1 MHLVNRF
8 VIRQVF
14 IALLCW
20 STTGLSIGCRTQPAA
35 QSDPPP
41 TANRPAASATTNNAF
56 AQIPRPGIG
65 QLIYVPAYSHIY
77 YQDQQR
83 VINLNVTL
91 SIRNTDG
98 AHPIQLDAVQ
108 YYDSEGQFIRNYLTE
123 PVRLNPMASTA
134 FVVDEA
140 DSAGGVGANFIV
152 AWSSEQQTT
161 APVVEAVMISA
172 ASAQG
177 ISFVSVGRV
186 LENYPAVTAK

>member
-1 MHLVNRF
+1 MHFFKHCVR
-8 VIRQVF
+8 RQIF
-14 IALLCW
+14 ITLLCW
-20 STTGLSIGCRTQPAA
+20 SLTGLSQGCRT
-35 QSDPPP
+35 P
-41 TANRPAASATTNNAF
+41 TAEQRALAPTVAATTTSNAF
-56 AQIPRPGIG
+56 AQLPRPAIG
-65 QLIYVPAYSHIY
+65 QIIYVPAYAHIY

-98 AHPIQLDAVQ
+98 AHPIQIDAVH
-108 YYDSEGQFIRNYLTE
+108 YYDSEGHFVRNYLAQ
-123 PVRLNPMASTA
+123 PVHLNPMASTT

-152 AWSSEQQTT
+152 AWSSEQPTT
-161 APVVEAVMISA
+161 EPIVEAIMISA

-186 LENYPAVTAK
+186 LENYPAGK